1 MPNEQRPMHE
11 RRNMAKISG
20 ARAIVEVLNEE
31 GVRYVF
37 HLPGSQIID
46 ILDEIYQSPIRAI
59 MTRHEQ
65 GAAFMAD
72 GYARAT
78 RGPGVCLSTV
88 GPGAV
93 NLVSG
98 IAASYKASIPVIAI
112 TGVHDQK
119 ILERDSFH
127 EIDQVGIF
135 KPITKWSACIH
146 QPDKIPEMLRKAF
159 RIALAGRKGPVHLAI
174 PSDVSGGTLNY
185 ESSDPSRYRPAV
197 PTACPDEVVGEI
209 VNLMERARFPVI
221 LAGGE
226 VLWSRAGTSLVELA
240 EALEVPVA
248 TIRDQPDAFP
258 ITHPLG
264 VGLIGKGRGE
274 AGNTVMK
281 QADLILAMGVKFDY
295 QSTRYNFEI
304 IPQKAK
310 IVHVSI
316 DPEEV
321 GRIYPVEI
329 GVVCD
334 VGTVIKALV
343 DKVKGKKICFGL
355 RKMVEEV
362 KRESQ
367 KVRDSEID
375 LEAFPLRP
383 EAIAR
388 TLRELLP
395 FETIIVVD
403 GGNFAKHVRRHFEFF
418 ETDTFH
424 YPDNFGSVGASFPMS
439 LGVKVACPQRPVA
452 CLNGDGAYLLNCQE
466 LETAVREHI
475 NVIVIV
481 FNDFG
486 FGNVRAY
493 QKARLRGRYMCDHD
507 NPPFGEM
514 ARLFKADGAQVER
527 LDELKEAVNTGLR
540 TDKPYVIDVIMTREA
555 LEKPGFLGG

>member
-1 MPNEQRPMHE
+1 L
-11 RRNMAKISG
+11 K
-20 ARAIVEVLNEE
+20 EE
-31 GVRYVF
+31 GVRHVF
-37 HLPGSQIID
+37 HLPGSQIVD
-46 ILDEIYQSPIRAI
+46 ILDEVYQSPIRAI

-72 GYARAT
+72 GYARAI
-78 RGPGVCLSTV
+78 RSSGVCLSTV

-98 IAASYKASIPVIAI
+98 IAASYKASVPVIAI

-119 ILERDSFH
+119 MLERDSFH
-127 EIDQVGIF
+127 EIDQVGLF

-146 QPDKIPEMLRKAF
+146 RPDKIPEMLRKAF
-159 RIALAGRKGPVHLAI
+159 RIALGGRKGPVHLAV
-174 PSDVSGGTLNY
+174 PSDISRGELDY
-185 ESSDPSRYRPAV
+185 EPSNPSRYRSAAPA
-197 PTACPDEVVGEI
+197 ACPDEIVEEI
-209 VNLMERARFPVI
+209 VNLMEKARFPVI

-226 VLWSRAGTSLVELA
+226 VLWSRAGESLAELA
-240 EALEVPVA
+240 EALEIPVA
-248 TIRDQPDAFP
+248 TTRNHPDVFP
-258 ITHPLG
+258 IAHPMG
-264 VGLIGKGRGE
+264 VGLIGEGRGE
-274 AGNTVMK
+274 AGNAVMK

-304 IPQKAK
+304 IPRKAK

-321 GRIYPVEI
+321 GRMYPVEI

-334 VGTVIKALV
+334 VGTAIKPLLT
-343 DKVKGKKICFGL
+343 KLREREIYFGL
-355 RKMVEEV
+355 KEMVEEI

-367 KVRDSEID
+367 KARDSEID
-375 LEAFPLRP
+375 LEAIPLRP

-395 FETIIVVD
+395 PETIIVVD
-403 GGNFAKHVRRHFEFF
+403 GGNFAKHVRRHFDFL
-418 ETDTFH
+418 ETDTTH
-424 YPDNFGSVGASFPMS
+424 YPDDFGSVGASFPMS
-439 LGVKVACPQRPVA
+439 LGVKVACPERPVA
-452 CLNGDGAYLLNCQE
+452 CLNGDGAFLLNCQE
-466 LETAVREHI
+466 LETAVRERI

-493 QKARLRGRYMCDHD
+493 QKVKFKGRYMCDHD
-507 NPPFGEM
+507 NPPFGKM

-527 LDELKEAVNTGLR
+527 LDELKEAVNTGLKS
-540 TDKPYVIDVIMTREA
+540 DKPYVIDVMMTREA
-555 LEKPGFLGG
+555 LEKPGFLDR

>member
-1 MPNEQRPMHE
+1 MNE
-11 RRNMAKISG
+11 RRTMAKVSG
-20 ARAIVEVLNEE
+20 AKAVVEVLREE
-31 GVRYVF
+31 GIKHVF

-72 GYARAT
+72 GYARGT
-78 RGPGVCLSTV
+78 RGPGVCLSTA

-98 IAASYKASIPVIAI
+98 IAASYKASVPVIAI

-127 EIDQVGIF
+127 EIDQVGVF

-159 RIALAGRKGPVHLAI
+159 RIALTGRKGPVHLAI
-174 PSDVSGGTLNY
+174 PSDVSGGQLEY
-185 ESSDPSRYRPAV
+185 ESSDPSSYRSAV
-197 PTACPDEVVGEI
+197 PTACPDEVVKEI
-209 VNLMERARFPVI
+209 VNLMQRARFPVI

-226 VLWSRAGTSLVELA
+226 VLWSRAGRSLAELA

-248 TIRDQPDAFP
+248 TTRDQPDVFP
-258 ITHPLG
+258 NTHPLG

-274 AGNTVMK
+274 AGNAVMK

-321 GRIYPVEI
+321 GRIYPVAI

-334 VGTVIKALV
+334 MGMVIKALLR
-343 DKVKGKKICFGL
+343 KLREKEIRFGL
-355 RKMVEEV
+355 KNMVEGI
-362 KRESQ
+362 KQESQ
-367 KVRDSEID
+367 KARNAEID
-375 LEAFPLRP
+375 FGALPLRP

-395 FETIIVVD
+395 TETIIVVD

-452 CLNGDGAYLLNCQE
+452 CLNGDGAFLLNCQE

-493 QKARLRGRYMCDHD
+493 QKAKFEGRYMCDYD

-514 ARLFKADGAQVER
+514 ARLFKADGTQVER
-527 LDELKEAVNTGLR
+527 LDELKEAVNTALKS
-540 TDKPYVIDVIMTREA
+540 DKPYIIDVMMTREA
-555 LEKPGFLGG
+555 LEEPGFLGG

>member
-1 MPNEQRPMHE
+1 MT
-11 RRNMAKISG
+11 AISG
-20 ARAIVEVLNEE
+20 AKAVVEVLRDE
-31 GVRYVF
+31 GIKHVF

-78 RGPGVCLSTV
+78 RGPGVCLSTA

-98 IAASYKASIPVIAI
+98 IAASHKASVPVIAI

-127 EIDQVGIF
+127 EIDQVGVF

-146 QPDKIPEMLRKAF
+146 QTDKIPEMLRKAF

-185 ESSDPSRYRPAV
+185 ESSDPLRYRSAI
-197 PTACPDEVVGEI
+197 PTACPDEVVEEI
-209 VNLMERARFPVI
+209 VNLMEKARFPII

-240 EALEVPVA
+240 ETLEVPVA

-274 AGNTVMK
+274 AGNAVMN

-295 QSTRYNFEI
+295 QSTRYNFET
-304 IPQKAK
+304 IPQKAR

-329 GVVCD
+329 G
-334 VGTVIKALV
+334 
-343 DKVKGKKICFGL
+343 
-355 RKMVEEV
+355 
-362 KRESQ
+362 
-367 KVRDSEID
+367 
-375 LEAFPLRP
+375 
-383 EAIAR
+383 
-388 TLRELLP
+388 
-395 FETIIVVD
+395 
-403 GGNFAKHVRRHFEFF
+403 
-418 ETDTFH
+418 
-424 YPDNFGSVGASFPMS
+424 
-439 LGVKVACPQRPVA
+439 
-452 CLNGDGAYLLNCQE
+452 
-466 LETAVREHI
+466 
-475 NVIVIV
+475 
-481 FNDFG
+481 
-486 FGNVRAY
+486 
-493 QKARLRGRYMCDHD
+493 
-507 NPPFGEM
+507 
-514 ARLFKADGAQVER
+514 
-527 LDELKEAVNTGLR
+527 
-540 TDKPYVIDVIMTREA
+540 
-555 LEKPGFLGG
+555 